1 MFESTREKSFDAADA
16 DYAHAIYIGF
26 VQCLLQLQ

>member
-1 MFESTREKSFDAADA
+1 MFESTKEKSFDADA